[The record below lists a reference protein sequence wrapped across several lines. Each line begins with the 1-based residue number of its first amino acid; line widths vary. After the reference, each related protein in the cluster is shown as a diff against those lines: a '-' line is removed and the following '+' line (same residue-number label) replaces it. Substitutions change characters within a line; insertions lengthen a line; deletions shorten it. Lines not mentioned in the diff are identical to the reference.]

1 MGMSDYLM
9 FIAWT
14 LWCLTIPAYPIV
26 QIIALVR
33 SAGLFRW
40 VAGLPLVFM
49 VPAYVLFAL
58 GMSQG
63 GDNNLSP
70 LILILPSPVA
80 LVYVVIFAFFVPPA
94 VKNPRP
100 AA

>member
-1 MGMSDYLM
+1 MDVLTYIL
-9 FIAWT
+9 WT

-26 QIIALVR
+26 QIIAILR
-33 SAGLFRW
+33 SSGVLRW
-40 VAGLPLVFM
+40 VAALPLVFM

-80 LVYVVIFAFFVPPA
+80 LVYVVVFAFVGRQGAKPSPPIA
-94 VKNPRP
+94 H
-100 AA
+100 